1 MKLSETGF
9 RGVYKR
15 FCIFPIEAAKGLVD
29 QYQGYQKASH
39 VLCYGYIDRDA
50 GLTLEVLCCC
60 DAEDGKVSFYAG
72 NDEVSMKKRIS
83 ADDDTDFYIISDA
96 DDLEKMF
103 KSKIDMIDSYGAGED
118 VEKTREM
125 EFLDCLRDPSC
136 IDDIQV
142 HLLKDGNGVE
152 VCWVRI
158 TGLLEH
164 SFIGTL
170 LNEPNQDFGY
180 HYGDSIGFF
189 LHKTEDGKTIAV
201 SDMNPS
207 IKLKRED
214 LAGGKM
220 LKDAV
225 DSLYKDPSEEHL
237 IDVFELLRDS
247 YVWVPCTAVL
257 SEKDQ
262 KDWDELVKS
271 VGDDLELLKG
281 MTLTNSDNIRMIP
294 DILQKDDD
302 YYFPVF
308 SSAEEMGEYGE
319 GFSKIEVHFLEAI
332 SMAEHNEKE
341 IYGIVL
347 NPFTKQFIFKR
358 DMFEAMKNSKSR
370 IVD

>member
-9 RGVYKR
+9 RGVYKQ
-15 FCIFPIEAAKGLVD
+15 FCIFPIEVAKGLVD

-39 VLCYGYIDRDA
+39 ILCYGYIDREA

-60 DAEDGKVSFYAG
+60 NAKDGKASFYPG

-83 ADDDTDFYIISDA
+83 TEDDTEYYIINDA
-96 DDLEKMF
+96 EDLKNTF
-103 KSKIDMIDSYGAGED
+103 KSKIDMVNSYDADED

-125 EFLDCLRDPSC
+125 GFLDGLRDPSC
-136 IDDIQV
+136 IDDVQV
-142 HLLKDGNGVE
+142 HLFKEGNGIE

-164 SFIGTL
+164 SFIGVL

-180 HYGDSIGFF
+180 HAGEEIGFF
-189 LHKTEDGKTIAV
+189 LQKAEDGSTVAI

-207 IKLKRED
+207 DKLTRED

-220 LKDAV
+220 LKEAV
-225 DSLYKDPSEEHL
+225 DTLYDDPSEEHL

-262 KDWDELVKS
+262 KEWDELVKS
-271 VGDDLELLKG
+271 VGDDLESLKG
-281 MTLTNSDNIRMIP
+281 MTLINSDNIRMVP
-294 DILQKDDD
+294 DILQNGDN
-302 YYFPVF
+302 YYFPAF

-332 SMAEHNEKE
+332 AMAEHNEKDVC
-341 IYGIVL
+341 GIVL
-347 NPFTKQFIFKR
+347 NPFTKEFIFKK
-358 DMFEAMKNSKSR
+358 DMFDVMKNAKSR